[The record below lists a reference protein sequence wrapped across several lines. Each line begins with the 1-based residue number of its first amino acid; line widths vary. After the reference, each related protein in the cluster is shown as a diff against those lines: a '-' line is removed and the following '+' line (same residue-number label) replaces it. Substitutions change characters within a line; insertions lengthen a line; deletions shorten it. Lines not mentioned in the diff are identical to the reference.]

1 MLQCGRR
8 AGALAKLDGAGY
20 DSDERRQMMR
30 IAFLLYDNLTQLDLT
45 GPAQV
50 LSRLPGA
57 QVDYVAATLDPVMSD
72 CRLALMPTVTLADA
86 GQYDLVCVPGGFG
99 CSAVMNDDVVLGWL
113 RGQAPGLK
121 YLTSVC
127 TGSLI
132 LAAAGLL
139 QGRKA
144 GCHWAWGHYLA
155 LFGAEFV
162 AQRTVIDGNIITAGG
177 VTSGIDFAFRI
188 AEHLH
193 GRDLADVLRLALEYD
208 PDQAPGGTPAS
219 ARPDILAQVQ
229 AINTTRIGQRDA
241 EIRSAAATFAGD
253 RS

>member
-1 MLQCGRR
+1 
-8 AGALAKLDGAGY
+8 
-20 DSDERRQMMR
+20 MR
-30 IAFLLYDNLTQLDLT
+30 IGFLLYDNLTQLDLT

-86 GQYDLVCVPGGFG
+86 GQFDLLCVPGGFG
-99 CSAVMNDDVVLGWL
+99 CSAVMNDAVVLDWL
-113 RGQAPGLK
+113 REQAPGLK

-139 QGRKA
+139 VGRKA
-144 GCHWAWGHYLA
+144 GCHWAWGDYLA
-155 LFGAEFV
+155 LFGAEFA

-193 GRDLADVLRLALEYD
+193 GRDVADVLRLALEYD
-208 PDQAPGGTPAS
+208 PDQASGGTPAT
-219 ARPDILAQVQ
+219 ARPEIVARMQ
-229 AINTTRIGQRDA
+229 AHNATRMGQRDI
-241 EIRSAAATFAGD
+241 EIRSAAARFAGEL
-253 RS
+253 S

>member
-1 MLQCGRR
+1 
-8 AGALAKLDGAGY
+8 
-20 DSDERRQMMR
+20 
-30 IAFLLYDNLTQLDLT
+30 
-45 GPAQV
+45 
-50 LSRLPGA
+50 
-57 QVDYVAATLDPVMSD
+57 
-72 CRLALMPTVTLADA
+72 
-86 GQYDLVCVPGGFG
+86 
-99 CSAVMNDDVVLGWL
+99 MNDAVVLDWL
-113 RGQAPGLK
+113 RAQAPGLK

-139 QGRKA
+139 VGRRA
-144 GCHWAWGHYLA
+144 GCHWAWGDYLA

-162 AQRTVIDGNIITAGG
+162 AERTVIDGNIFTAGG

-219 ARPDILAQVQ
+219 ARPEILAQVQ
-229 AINTTRIGQRDA
+229 AINATRIGARDA
-241 EIRSAAATFAGD
+241 EIRSAAASFAGD
-253 RS
+253 QS

>member
-1 MLQCGRR
+1 MAMSTG
-8 AGALAKLDGAGY
+8 G
-20 DSDERRQMMR
+20 EPMR
-30 IAFLLYDNLTQLDLT
+30 IGFLLYDNLTQLDLT

-57 QVDYVAATLDPVMSD
+57 QVDYVAATLAPVMSD
-72 CRLALMPTVTLADA
+72 CRLALMPTITMADA
-86 GQYDLVCVPGGFG
+86 GQYDLLCVPGGFG
-99 CSAVMNDDVVLGWL
+99 CSAVMNDAVVLDWL
-113 RGQAPGLK
+113 RAQAPGLK

-139 QGRKA
+139 VGRRA
-144 GCHWAWGHYLA
+144 GCHWAWGDYLA

-162 AQRTVIDGNIITAGG
+162 AERTVIDGNIFTAGG

-219 ARPDILAQVQ
+219 ARPEILAQVQ
-229 AINTTRIGQRDA
+229 AINATRIGARDA
-241 EIRSAAATFAGD
+241 EIRSAAASFAGD
-253 RS
+253 QS

>member
-1 MLQCGRR
+1 
-8 AGALAKLDGAGY
+8 
-20 DSDERRQMMR
+20 MR
-30 IAFLLYDNLTQLDLT
+30 IGFLLYDNLTQLDLT

-57 QVDYVAATLDPVMSD
+57 QVDYVAATLAPVMSD
-72 CRLALMPTVTLADA
+72 CRLALMPTITMADA
-86 GQYDLVCVPGGFG
+86 GQYDLLCVPGGFG
-99 CSAVMNDDVVLGWL
+99 CSAVMNDDVVLDWL
-113 RGQAPGLK
+113 RAQAPGLK

-139 QGRKA
+139 QGRRA
-144 GCHWAWGHYLA
+144 GCHWAWGEYLA

-162 AQRTVIDGNIITAGG
+162 AERTVIDGNIFTAGG

-219 ARPDILAQVQ
+219 ARPEILAQVQ
-229 AINTTRIGQRDA
+229 AINATRIGQRDA
-241 EIRSAAATFAGD
+241 EIRSAAASFAGEQP
-253 RS
+253 